1 MADSAAGLGGS
12 EALASVP
19 TTTGESRMTPTAK
32 ARLGRNGDDV
42 VLDDV
47 DTAREALRVHSAG
60 LIDFA
65 LGQAEHKATFLAFE
79 TDLLAQVMALAR
91 AVLVL
96 FLVASE
102 RRESA
107 ALEAR
112 IALGGR
118 TFRRAPAQS
127 RSLLTWFG
135 VVRYKRTYLR
145 EVVPAGK
152 KARGFHPLDAALGLL
167 ADRVSPVVLAI
178 AVRLATRMSFGEARE
193 QLGWFLP
200 TAPSTE
206 VVEAALLGYG
216 RHTQEWFAQVQP
228 PAKDG
233 EVLVIQVDSK
243 GVPTATDEEL
253 RRRRGKR
260 TKRKAPSPRHRGRGT
275 RKYWTK
281 KPRRKKGDK
290 AKNAKMGTMV
300 VMYTLRTKGD
310 LLLGPINKR
319 YYASFAPKRHAF
331 EYARREATRRG
342 FPPGTERTI
351 QIVTDGDNDLARYA
365 AELFPDALHTVDIAH
380 VVEKLWD
387 AGSSL
392 HREGSP
398 EHHGWVQT
406 QKMKLYTGKAR
417 SIVAELDRHL
427 ARIPLTGP
435 GNKFRRKK
443 LTDIRSYIHKRIH
456 AMNYGELRRRDLEIG
471 SGQVEGAIKAL
482 MYRRMDQ
489 GGMRW
494 IKERAEAVLQL
505 RCIDAN
511 GDWQTFVDHVHA
523 RARERATSTGDRIRL
538 QQRVPAAL
546 PTVDLA
552 EAA

>member
-1 MADSAAGLGGS
+1 M
-12 EALASVP
+12 
-19 TTTGESRMTPTAK
+19 TTITK
-32 ARLGRNGDDV
+32 ARLGRNGDEAV
-42 VLDDV
+42 IDDV
-47 DTAREALRVHSAG
+47 GSARNAVRKHAAELVEVALRQSDG
-60 LIDFA
+60 
-65 LGQAEHKATFLAFE
+65 KATFVAFE
-79 TDLLAQVMALAR
+79 TGLVPQVMALAR
-91 AVLVL
+91 AVVVL

-102 RRESA
+102 KRESA

-112 IALGGR
+112 VVLAGR

-135 VVRYKRTYLR
+135 VVRYQRTYLR
-145 EVVPAGK
+145 EVVRAGT

-167 ADRVSPVVLAI
+167 ADRVSPAVLAM
-178 AVRLATRMSFGEARE
+178 AVRLATRMSFAEARE
-193 QLGWFLP
+193 QLGWFVP
-200 TAPSTE
+200 TSPSTE
-206 VVEAALLGYG
+206 VIEAALLGYG
-216 RHTQEWFAQVQP
+216 RHTQEWFTQVRP
-228 PAKDG
+228 PADDG
-233 EVLVIQVDSK
+233 DVLVIQVDSK

-253 RRRRGKR
+253 RRRKGKR
-260 TKRKAPSPRHRGRGT
+260 AKRGKAPSPRHRGRWS
-275 RKYWTK
+275 RKRRTK

-300 VMYTLRTKGD
+300 VMYTLRSAGN

-331 EYARREATRRG
+331 EFARREATRRG
-342 FPPGTERTI
+342 FPPGTERTV
-351 QIVTDGDNDLARYA
+351 QIVTDGDNDLGRYT
-365 AELFPDALHTVDIAH
+365 AEFFPRALHTVDVAH

-392 HREGSP
+392 HHEGSA
-398 EHHGWVQT
+398 EHHAWVEA
-406 QKMKLYTGKAR
+406 QKKKLYAGKAR
-417 SIVAELDRHL
+417 SLVAEFDRHL

-443 LTDIRSYIHKRIH
+443 LTDVRGYIDKRIRS
-456 AMNYGELRRRDLEIG
+456 MNYGDLRRRDLELG

-494 IKERAEAVLQL
+494 IKERAEALLQL

-511 GDWQTFVDHVHA
+511 GDWLPFVDRVHQQA
-523 RARERATSTGDRIRL
+523 RDRASSTGDRIRL
-538 QQRVPAAL
+538 QQRAPAPL
-546 PTVDLA
+546 PTVELE

>member
-1 MADSAAGLGGS
+1 MRPTTRPIRRS
-12 EALASVP
+12 ALAKII
-19 TTTGESRMTPTAK
+19 ELK
-32 ARLGRNGDDV
+32 LGRNGDEAV
-42 VLDDV
+42 ADDSV
-47 DTAREALRVHSAG
+47 TARATVCARAAALVE
-60 LIDFA
+60 FA
-65 LGQAEHKATFLAFE
+65 SQQTAAKATFIAFE
-79 TDLLAQVMALAR
+79 RGLIPLVFALAR

-102 RRESA
+102 ERERA
-107 ALEAR
+107 ALTVR
-112 IALGGR
+112 LVLDGR

-135 VVRYKRTYLR
+135 VVRYQRTYLR
-145 EVVPAGK
+145 EVVKAGK
-152 KARGFHPLDAALGLL
+152 DARGFHPVDAALGLL
-167 ADRVSPVVLAI
+167 ADRLSPNVLAI
-178 AVRLATRMSFGEARE
+178 AVRLATRMAFAEARE
-193 QLGWFLP
+193 ELGWFVP
-200 TAPSTE
+200 VPPSTE
-206 VVEAALLGYG
+206 VIESALLGYG

-228 PAKDG
+228 PVDDG
-233 EVLVIQVDSK
+233 EVLIIQVDSK

-260 TKRKAPSPRHRGRGT
+260 DKRKKAPSPRHRGRQS
-275 RKYWTK
+275 RQRRTK

-300 VMYTLRTKGD
+300 VMYTLRQEGE

-331 EYARREATRRG
+331 EFARREATRRG
-342 FPPGTERTI
+342 FPPGTTRTV
-351 QIVTDGDNDLARYA
+351 QIVTDGDNDLACYA
-365 AELFPDALHTVDIAH
+365 TEYFPDVTPTVDVAH

-392 HREGSP
+392 HREGTP
-398 EHHGWVQT
+398 AHHAWVEK
-406 QKMKLYTGKAR
+406 QKIRLYSGKAR
-417 SIVAELDRHL
+417 AIVAGLDAHL

-443 LTDIRSYIHKRIH
+443 LSDVRTYIAKRVH
-456 AMNYGELRRRDLEIG
+456 CMKYDELRRSDLEIG

-494 IKERAEAVLQL
+494 IKERAEALLQL

-511 GDWQTFVDHVHA
+511 GDWQAFVDRVHE
-523 RARERATSTGDRIRL
+523 RARVHTSTTGARVRL
-538 QQRVPAAL
+538 QQRQAAAL
-546 PTVDLA
+546 PAVSFA

>member
-1 MADSAAGLGGS
+1 MM
-12 EALASVP
+12 V
-19 TTTGESRMTPTAK
+19 
-32 ARLGRNGDDV
+32 
-42 VLDDV
+42 
-47 DTAREALRVHSAG
+47 
-60 LIDFA
+60 F
-65 LGQAEHKATFLAFE
+65 
-79 TDLLAQVMALAR
+79 AR
-91 AVLVL
+91 AVVVL

-112 IALGGR
+112 VTLGGR

-135 VVRYKRTYLR
+135 VVRYTRTYLR
-145 EVVPAGK
+145 EVVPAGA
-152 KARGFHPLDAALGLL
+152 KARGFHPLDAVLGLL

-206 VVEAALLGYG
+206 VVVAALLGYG
-216 RHTQEWFAQVQP
+216 RHTREWFAQVQP
-228 PAKDG
+228 PANDG
-233 EVLVIQVDSK
+233 EVLVIQIDSK

-260 TKRKAPSPRHRGRGT
+260 TKLTKAPSPRHRGRRT
-275 RKYWTK
+275 RKGWTK

-300 VMYTLRTKGD
+300 VMYTLRREGD

-351 QIVTDGDNDLARYA
+351 QIVTDGDNDLARHA
-365 AELFPDALHTVDIAH
+365 AELFPSALHTVDIAH

-398 EHHGWVQT
+398 EHHAWVQT
-406 QKMKLYTGKAR
+406 QKTKLYTGKAR
-417 SIVAELDRHL
+417 SIVAELDRQL

-443 LTDIRSYIHKRIH
+443 LTDVRNYIDKRVH
-456 AMNYGELRRRDLEIG
+456 AMNYRELRQQDLELG

-494 IKERAEAVLQL
+494 IKERAEALLQL

-511 GDWQTFVDHVHA
+511 GDWQTFVDRVHA
-523 RARERATSTGDRIRL
+523 RAREHTTSTGDRIRL
-538 QQRVPAAL
+538 QQRVPASL
-546 PTVDLA
+546 PTVELA
-552 EAA
+552 QAA

>member
-1 MADSAAGLGGS
+1 M
-12 EALASVP
+12 
-19 TTTGESRMTPTAK
+19 TTISK
-32 ARLGRNGDDV
+32 ARLGRNGDEAV
-42 VLDDV
+42 IGDV
-47 DTAREALRVHSAG
+47 DSAREAVREQAAG
-60 LIDFA
+60 LIELA
-65 LGQAEHKATFLAFE
+65 LGQADRKATFIAFE
-79 TDLLAQVMALAR
+79 TGLIAQVMALAR
-91 AVLVL
+91 AVVVL

-107 ALEAR
+107 AVGSR
-112 IALGGR
+112 VVLGGR

-135 VVRYKRTYLR
+135 VVRYQRTYLR
-145 EVVPAGK
+145 EVVRAGD

-167 ADRVSPVVLAI
+167 ADRVSPAVLAM
-178 AVRLATRMSFGEARE
+178 AVRLATRMSFAEARE
-193 QLGWFLP
+193 QLGWLLP

-206 VVEAALLGYG
+206 VIEAALLGYG
-216 RHTQEWFAQVQP
+216 RHTHEWFMQVQP
-228 PAKDG
+228 PTDEG
-233 EVLVIQVDSK
+233 DVLVVQVDSK

-260 TKRKAPSPRHRGRGT
+260 AKRGKAPSPRHRGRWLRG
-275 RKYWTK
+275 RRTK
-281 KPRRKKGDK
+281 KQRRKKGDK

-300 VMYTLRTKGD
+300 VMYTLRSEGG

-331 EYARREATRRG
+331 EFARREATRRG
-342 FPPGTERTI
+342 FPPGTERTV
-351 QIVTDGDNDLARYA
+351 QIVTDGDNDLGRYA
-365 AELFPDALHTVDIAH
+365 AELFPGALHTVDLAH

-392 HREGSP
+392 HREGTA
-398 EHHGWVQT
+398 EHHAWAEA
-406 QKMKLYTGKAR
+406 QKRRLYAGKAR

-435 GNKFRRKK
+435 GNKYRREK
-443 LTDIRSYIHKRIH
+443 LTEVRGYIDKRVSN
-456 AMNYGELRRRDLEIG
+456 MNYDELRCRDLELG

-482 MYRRMDQ
+482 MYRRMDH

-494 IKERAEAVLQL
+494 IKERAEALLQL

-511 GDWQTFVDHVHA
+511 GDWQAFVDRVHEQA
-523 RARERATSTGDRIRL
+523 RNRASSTGARVRL
-538 QQRVPAAL
+538 QRRTPAPL
-546 PTVDLA
+546 PTVDLP

>member
-1 MADSAAGLGGS
+1 MA
-12 EALASVP
+12 P
-19 TTTGESRMTPTAK
+19 IAK
-32 ARLGRNGDDV
+32 ARLGRIGDEV

-47 DTAREALRVHSAG
+47 DTAREAVRANTAG

-65 LGQAEHKATFLAFE
+65 LGEAERKATFLGFE
-79 TDLLAQVMALAR
+79 TGLIAQVMALAR
-91 AVLVL
+91 ALVVL

-102 RRESA
+102 RRQSA

-112 IALGGR
+112 VVLGGR

-135 VVRYKRTYLR
+135 VVRYRRTYLR
-145 EVVPAGK
+145 EVVPAGE

-193 QLGWFLP
+193 QLGWFVP

-206 VVEAALLGYG
+206 VIEAALLGYG
-216 RHTQEWFAQVQP
+216 RHTQEWFTQLQP
-228 PAKDG
+228 PTDDG
-233 EVLVIQVDSK
+233 EVLVIQIDSK

-253 RRRRGKR
+253 RRRRGTRAKR
-260 TKRKAPSPRHRGRGT
+260 EKAPSPRHRGRDS
-275 RKYWTK
+275 RQRRTK

-300 VMYTLRTKGD
+300 VMYTLRREGD

-342 FPPGTERTI
+342 FPPGTKRTI

-365 AELFPDALHTVDIAH
+365 GELFPDALHTVDVAH

-392 HREGSP
+392 HREGSA
-398 EHHGWVQT
+398 EHHAWVET
-406 QKMKLYTGKAR
+406 QKTKLYAGKAR
-417 SIVAELDRHL
+417 CIVAELDRQL
-427 ARIPLTGP
+427 ARIPITGP

-443 LTDIRSYIHKRIH
+443 LTDIRGYIAKRVSS
-456 AMNYGELRRRDLEIG
+456 MNYGELRRQDLELG

-494 IKERAEAVLQL
+494 IKERAEALLQL

-511 GDWQTFVDHVHA
+511 GDWQAFVDRVHA
-523 RARERATSTGDRIRL
+523 QTRERASTGERIRL
-538 QQRVPAAL
+538 QQRVPVPL
-546 PTVDLA
+546 PMVDLP

>member
-1 MADSAAGLGGS
+1 M
-12 EALASVP
+12 
-19 TTTGESRMTPTAK
+19 TTITK
-32 ARLGRNGDDV
+32 ARLGRNEDEAVIEDI
-42 VLDDV
+42 DC
-47 DTAREALRVHSAG
+47 AREAVRGHATG
-60 LIDFA
+60 LLEFA
-65 LGQAEHKATFLAFE
+65 LAHADRKSTFLAFE
-79 TDLLAQVMALAR
+79 TELIAQVMALAR
-91 AVLVL
+91 AVVVL
-96 FLVASE
+96 FLVTREQRERAS
-102 RRESA
+102 
-107 ALEAR
+107 LEAR
-112 IALGGR
+112 VVLGGR

-135 VVRYKRTYLR
+135 VVRYPRTYLR
-145 EVVPAGK
+145 EVVPAGD

-193 QLGWFLP
+193 QLGWFVP

-206 VVEAALLGYG
+206 VIEGALLGYG
-216 RHTQEWFAQVQP
+216 RHTQEWFAHVPP

-233 EVLVIQVDSK
+233 DVLVIQVDSK

-260 TKRKAPSPRHRGRGT
+260 KKRTKAPSPRHRGRRT
-275 RKYWTK
+275 RKRWTK

-300 VMYTLRTKGD
+300 VMYTLRREGN

-319 YYASFAPKRHAF
+319 YYASFAHKRHAF

-342 FPPGTERTI
+342 FPPGTKRTV
-351 QIVTDGDNDLARYA
+351 QIVTDGDNDLACYA
-365 AELFPDALHTVDIAH
+365 VDLFPDALHTVDVAH

-392 HREGSP
+392 HREGTA
-398 EHHGWVQT
+398 EHHDRVT
-406 QKMKLYTGKAR
+406 AQKTKLYAGRAR
-417 SIVAELDRHL
+417 SIVAELDRRL
-427 ARIPLTGP
+427 GQIAVTGP
-435 GNKFRRKK
+435 GNKFRRQK
-443 LTDIRSYIHKRIH
+443 LSEIRNYIAKRVH
-456 AMNYGELRRRDLEIG
+456 SMNYGELRRSDLELG

-511 GDWQTFVDHVHA
+511 GDWQAFVDRVHKQA
-523 RARERATSTGDRIRL
+523 RDRAASSGDRIRL
-538 QQRVPAAL
+538 QQRVPAPL
-546 PTVDLA
+546 PTVALA

>member
-1 MADSAAGLGGS
+1 MKTISN
-12 EALASVP
+12 P
-19 TTTGESRMTPTAK
+19 
-32 ARLGRNGDDV
+32 RLGRNGDDV
-42 VLDDV
+42 AIDDV
-47 DTAREALRVHSAG
+47 DDAGEAVRVQAAA
-60 LIDFA
+60 LVDFA
-65 LGQAEHKATFLAFE
+65 LGQAARKSTFVAFE
-79 TDLLAQVMALAR
+79 TSLVSLVMAFAR
-91 AVLVL
+91 SVVVL

-102 RRESA
+102 QRERA
-107 ALEAR
+107 ALEGR
-112 IALGGR
+112 VVLGGR

-135 VVRYKRTYLR
+135 VVRYQRTYLR
-145 EVVPAGK
+145 EVVPAGA

-167 ADRVSPVVLAI
+167 ADRVSPAVLAI
-178 AVRLATRMSFGEARE
+178 AVRLATRMSFGETRE

-200 TAPSTE
+200 TSPSTE
-206 VVEAALLGYG
+206 VIEAALLGYG
-216 RHTQEWFAQVQP
+216 RHTQEWFRQVP
-228 PAKDG
+228 PPSDEG
-233 EVLVIQVDSK
+233 DVLVIQVDSK

-253 RRRRGKR
+253 RRRRRKR
-260 TKRKAPSPRHRGRGT
+260 KKHAKAPSPRHRGRRS
-275 RKYWTK
+275 RKRRTK

-300 VMYTLRTKGD
+300 VMYTLRSEGK

-342 FPPGTERTI
+342 FPLGTERTI
-351 QIVTDGDNDLARYA
+351 QIVTDGDNDLGRYA
-365 AELFPDALHTVDIAH
+365 AELFPDALHTVDVAH

-398 EHHGWVQT
+398 EHHAWVEA
-406 QKMKLYTGKAR
+406 QKTKLYAGKAR

-435 GNKFRRKK
+435 GNKFRRQK
-443 LTDIRSYIHKRIH
+443 LTDVRNYIRKRVSS
-456 AMNYGELRRRDLEIG
+456 MNYGELRRRDLELG

-494 IKERAEAVLQL
+494 IKERAEALLQL

-511 GDWQTFVDHVHA
+511 GDWQAFVNRVHE
-523 RARERATSTGDRIRL
+523 RARDHATSTGHRVRL
-538 QQRVPAAL
+538 QQRLPAPL
-546 PTVDLA
+546 PTVLLL

>member
-1 MADSAAGLGGS
+1 
-12 EALASVP
+12 
-19 TTTGESRMTPTAK
+19 MTRITD
-32 ARLGRNGDDV
+32 ARLGRNGDDS

-47 DTAREALRVHSAG
+47 ESACESVRTQAATLVELALAQADCKATLVTFETG
-60 LIDFA
+60 LIP
-65 LGQAEHKATFLAFE
+65 
-79 TDLLAQVMALAR
+79 QVMALAR
-91 AVLVL
+91 AVIVL

-102 RRESA
+102 RRANEV
-107 ALEAR
+107 LEAHVV
-112 IALGGR
+112 LEGR
-118 TFRRAPAQS
+118 TFRRAPAQT

-135 VVRYKRTYLR
+135 VVRYRRTYLR
-145 EVVPAGK
+145 EVVRPGAQ
-152 KARGFHPLDAALGLL
+152 ARGFHPLDAALGLF
-167 ADRVSPVVLAI
+167 ADRVSPAVLAI

-206 VVEAALLGYG
+206 VIEAALLGYG
-216 RHTQEWFAQVQP
+216 RHTQDWFAQVQP
-228 PAKDG
+228 PSDDG
-233 EVLVIQVDSK
+233 DVLVIQVDSK

-253 RRRRGKR
+253 RRRRGKQA
-260 TKRKAPSPRHRGRGT
+260 KRKKAPSPRHRGRGT
-275 RKYWTK
+275 RKRWTK

-290 AKNAKMGTMV
+290 AKNAKLGTMV

-342 FPPGTERTI
+342 FPPGTKRTV
-351 QIVTDGDNDLARYA
+351 QIVTDGDNDLACYA
-365 AELFPDALHTVDIAH
+365 REAFPDARHTVDIAH

-387 AGSSL
+387 VGSSL
-392 HREGSP
+392 FREGSA
-398 EHHGWVQT
+398 EHHAWVET
-406 QKMKLYTGKAR
+406 QKTRLYAGKAR

-427 ARIPLTGP
+427 ARLPLTGP

-443 LTDIRSYIHKRIH
+443 LTDVRKYMAKRVSS
-456 AMNYGELRRRDLEIG
+456 MNYGELRRLDLEIG

-511 GDWQTFVDHVHA
+511 GDWQAFIDRVHEQ
-523 RARERATSTGDRIRL
+523 ARERACSTGQRIRL
-538 QQRVPAAL
+538 QQRRPAPL
-546 PTVDLA
+546 PAVDFE

>member
-1 MADSAAGLGGS
+1 M
-12 EALASVP
+12 
-19 TTTGESRMTPTAK
+19 TTITN
-32 ARLGRNGDDV
+32 ARLGRNGNDAVIDDV
-42 VLDDV
+42 H
-47 DTAREALRVHSAG
+47 TAREAVRVHAAG

-65 LGQAEHKATFLAFE
+65 LGQVDRKVTFVAFE
-79 TDLLAQVMALAR
+79 TGLITQVMALAR
-91 AVLVL
+91 AVVVL

-102 RRESA
+102 QRERA
-107 ALEAR
+107 ALVAR
-112 IALGGR
+112 VALGGR
-118 TFRRAPAQS
+118 TFRRAPTQS

-135 VVRYKRTYLR
+135 VVRYTRTYLR
-145 EVVPAGK
+145 EVVPVGE

-200 TAPSTE
+200 TSPSTE
-206 VVEAALLGYG
+206 VIEASLLGYG
-216 RHTQEWFAQVQP
+216 RHTQEWFAQVPP
-228 PAKDG
+228 PAKGDG
-233 EVLVIQVDSK
+233 DVLVIQVDSK

-260 TKRKAPSPRHRGRGT
+260 TKRKKAPSPRHRGRAT
-275 RKYWTK
+275 RKRWTK

-300 VMYTLRTKGD
+300 VMYTLRSEGG

-331 EYARREATRRG
+331 AYARKEATRRG
-342 FPPGTERTI
+342 FPPGTERTV

-365 AELFPDALHTVDIAH
+365 AEIFPSALHTVDVAH

-392 HREGSP
+392 HREGSA
-398 EHHGWVQT
+398 EHHAWVET
-406 QKMKLYTGKAR
+406 QKTKLYAGKAR

-427 ARIPLTGP
+427 ARIALTGP
-435 GNKFRRKK
+435 GNKFRRTK
-443 LTDIRSYIHKRIH
+443 LTEVRNYIDKRVH
-456 AMNYGELRRRDLEIG
+456 SMNYGELRRRDLELG

-494 IKERAEAVLQL
+494 IKERAEALLQL

-511 GDWQTFVDHVHA
+511 GDWHAFADRVHA
-523 RARERATSTGDRIRL
+523 QARDASSTGARIRL
-538 QQRVPAAL
+538 QQRTPAPL
-546 PTVDLA
+546 PTADPA

>member
-1 MADSAAGLGGS
+1 MRTIIKS
-12 EALASVP
+12 
-19 TTTGESRMTPTAK
+19 
-32 ARLGRNGDDV
+32 RLGRNGDETV
-42 VLDDV
+42 IQDV
-47 DTAREALRVHSAG
+47 DSAREAVRGRAEDLVA
-60 LIDFA
+60 FA
-65 LGQAEHKATFLAFE
+65 LEQAERKARFVAFE
-79 TDLLAQVMALAR
+79 TSLISLVMGLAR
-91 AVLVL
+91 AVVVL
-96 FLVASE
+96 FLAASE
-102 RRESA
+102 RRVVA
-107 ALEAR
+107 ALGAR
-112 IALGGR
+112 VVLGGR
-118 TFRRAPAQS
+118 TFRGAPAQQ

-135 VVRYKRTYLR
+135 VVRYERTYLR
-145 EVVPAGK
+145 EVVKAGD

-167 ADRVSPVVLAI
+167 ADRVSPAVLAI
-178 AVRLATRMSFGEARE
+178 AVRLATRMSFAEARE

-200 TAPSTE
+200 TAPSTQ
-206 VVEAALLGYG
+206 VIEAALLGYG
-216 RHTQEWFAQVQP
+216 RHTQDWFAQVQP
-228 PAKDG
+228 PAEDG
-233 EVLVIQVDSK
+233 EVLVIQFDSK

-260 TKRKAPSPRHRGRGT
+260 TRRKPAPSPRHRGRGA
-275 RKYWTK
+275 RKRRTK

-300 VMYTLRTKGD
+300 VMYTLRREGD

-331 EYARREATRRG
+331 EYARRQATRRG
-342 FPPGTERTI
+342 FPPATKRTI

-365 AELFPDALHTVDIAH
+365 AEVFPDARHTVDVAH

-392 HREGSP
+392 HREGSA
-398 EHHGWVQT
+398 EHHAWVEA
-406 QKMKLYTGKAR
+406 QKTKLYAGRAR

-443 LTDIRSYIHKRIH
+443 LTDVRSYIDKRVGS
-456 AMNYGELRRRDLEIG
+456 MNYGELRRLDLELG

-494 IKERAEAVLQL
+494 IKERAEALLQL

-511 GDWQTFVDHVHA
+511 GDWLAFVDRVHEQA
-523 RARERATSTGDRIRL
+523 RARASSTGDRIRL
-538 QQRVPAAL
+538 QQRTPAPL
-546 PTVDLA
+546 PTANLA
-552 EAA
+552 DAA

>member
-1 MADSAAGLGGS
+1 M
-12 EALASVP
+12 
-19 TTTGESRMTPTAK
+19 TTITN
-32 ARLGRNGDDV
+32 ARLGRNGSDV
-42 VLDDV
+42 VIDDV
-47 DTAREALRVHSAG
+47 DTAREAVRAHAAG
-60 LIDFA
+60 LIEFA
-65 LGQAEHKATFLAFE
+65 LGHAERKATFLAFE
-79 TDLLAQVMALAR
+79 RGLISQVMALAR
-91 AVLVL
+91 AVVVL
-96 FLVASE
+96 FLVESE
-102 RRESA
+102 RRTNA
-107 ALEAR
+107 ALSAR
-112 IALGGR
+112 VVLGGR
-118 TFRRAPAQS
+118 VFRRAPSQS

-135 VVRYKRTYLR
+135 VVRYTRTYLR
-145 EVVPAGK
+145 EVVSAGD

-178 AVRLATRMSFGEARE
+178 AVRLAIRMSFGEARE

-206 VVEAALLGYG
+206 VIEAALLGYG
-216 RHTQEWFAQVQP
+216 RHTQDWFTQVEP
-228 PAKDG
+228 PKDDG
-233 EVLVIQVDSK
+233 EVLVIQFDSK

-260 TKRKAPSPRHRGRGT
+260 AKRGKAPSPRHRGRWS
-275 RKYWTK
+275 RKRRTK

-300 VMYTLRTKGD
+300 VMYTLRRDGD

-331 EYARREATRRG
+331 NYARREATRRG

-365 AELFPDALHTVDIAH
+365 AEFFPGVRHTVDVAH

-387 AGSSL
+387 AGSSI
-392 HREGSP
+392 HREGSA
-398 EHHGWVQT
+398 EHHAWVEA
-406 QKMKLYTGKAR
+406 QKTKLYTGKVR

-427 ARIPLTGP
+427 ARIPITGP
-435 GNKFRRKK
+435 GNKFRREK
-443 LTDIRSYIHKRIH
+443 LADVRAYIDKRVNN
-456 AMNYGELRRRDLEIG
+456 MNYGELRRLDLELG

-494 IKERAEAVLQL
+494 IKERAEALLQL

-511 GDWQTFVDHVHA
+511 GDWQAFVDRVHDRA
-523 RARERATSTGDRIRL
+523 RARASSTGDRIHL
-538 QQRVPAAL
+538 QQRQPTPL
-546 PTVDLA
+546 PTADPA

>member
-1 MADSAAGLGGS
+1 
-12 EALASVP
+12 
-19 TTTGESRMTPTAK
+19 MTK
-32 ARLGRNGDDV
+32 IINARLGRNGDEPVISD
-42 VLDDV
+42 LHA
-47 DTAREALRVHSAG
+47 AREAVRAQLARLLDFG
-60 LIDFA
+60 LT
-65 LGQAEHKATFLAFE
+65 QAEEGATFLVFE
-79 TDLLAQVMALAR
+79 TGLLPQVMALAR
-91 AVLVL
+91 AVVVL

-102 RRESA
+102 QRESA
-107 ALEAR
+107 AMQAR
-112 IALGGR
+112 VVLDGR

-135 VVRYKRTYLR
+135 VVRYQRTYLR
-145 EVVPAGK
+145 EVVPAGDA
-152 KARGFHPLDAALGLL
+152 ARGFHPLDAALGLFS
-167 ADRVSPVVLAI
+167 DRVSPTVLAI
-178 AVRLATRMSFGEARE
+178 AVRLATRMSFAEARL

-216 RHTQEWFAQVQP
+216 RHTQEWFTQVEVP
-228 PAKDG
+228 EGDG
-233 EVLVIQVDSK
+233 EVLVLQVDSK

-260 TKRKAPSPRHRGRGT
+260 SKRKKAPSPRHRGRGS
-275 RKYWTK
+275 RQRLTK
-281 KPRRKKGDK
+281 KARRKKGDK

-300 VMYTLRTKGD
+300 VMYTLRRKGD

-331 EYARREATRRG
+331 EYARKEATRRG
-342 FPPGTERTI
+342 FPPGTQRTV
-351 QIVTDGDNDLARYA
+351 QIVTDGDLDLACYA

-387 AGSSL
+387 VGSSV
-392 HREGSP
+392 HSEASAEYP
-398 EHHGWVQT
+398 VWVEA
-406 QKMKLYTGKAR
+406 QKTKLYAGKAR
-417 SIVAELDRHL
+417 AIVAELDRHL
-427 ARIPLTGP
+427 AQIALTGP
-435 GNKFRRKK
+435 GNKYRRKK
-443 LTDIRSYIHKRIH
+443 LTEVSAYLAKRVH
-456 AMNYGELRRRDLEIG
+456 NMNYGELRRQDLELG

-494 IKERAEAVLQL
+494 IKERAEALLQL

-511 GDWQTFVDHVHA
+511 GDWQSFVDRVHENA
-523 RARERATSTGDRIRL
+523 RDRATSTGTRVRL
-538 QQRVPAAL
+538 QHRSPAPL
-546 PTVDLA
+546 PTVKLA

>member
-1 MADSAAGLGGS
+1 MRDFEDLAGASHHETDRRAAM
-12 EALASVP
+12 
-19 TTTGESRMTPTAK
+19 TTITS

-47 DTAREALRVHSAG
+47 DTAREAVWAQAAG

-65 LGQAEHKATFLAFE
+65 LGHAEQKTTFLAFE
-79 TDLLAQVMALAR
+79 TGLITQVMALAR
-91 AVLVL
+91 AVVVL

-102 RRESA
+102 RRESM
-107 ALEAR
+107 ALNAR
-112 IALGGR
+112 VVLGGR
-118 TFRRAPAQS
+118 TFRRAPSQS

-135 VVRYKRTYLR
+135 VVRYMRTYLR
-145 EVVPAGK
+145 EVVPAGD

-167 ADRVSPVVLAI
+167 ADRVCPAVLGL
-178 AVRLATRMSFGEARE
+178 AVRLATRMSFAEARE

-206 VVEAALLGYG
+206 VIEAALLGYG
-216 RHTQEWFAQVQP
+216 RHTQEWFTQVQP
-228 PAKDG
+228 PADDG
-233 EVLVIQVDSK
+233 DVLVLQIDSK

-260 TKRKAPSPRHRGRGT
+260 AKRGKAPSPRHRGRSSRT
-275 RKYWTK
+275 RRTK

-300 VMYTLRTKGD
+300 VMYTLRRQGH
-310 LLLGPINKR
+310 LLLGPLNKR

-331 EYARREATRRG
+331 QYARAEATRRG
-342 FPPGTERTI
+342 FPPGTVRTV
-351 QIVTDGDNDLARYA
+351 QIVTDGDNDLRRYA
-365 AELFPDALHTVDIAH
+365 AEFFPDALHTVDVAH

-387 AGSSL
+387 VGSSV
-392 HREGSP
+392 HREGSA
-398 EHHGWVQT
+398 EHHAWVEA
-406 QKMKLYTGKAR
+406 QKTKLYAGKAR
-417 SIVAELDRHL
+417 AIVAELDRNL

-443 LTDIRSYIHKRIH
+443 LTDVRAYLDKRLSS
-456 AMNYGELRRRDLEIG
+456 MNYGELRRLDLEIG

-494 IKERAEAVLQL
+494 IKERAEALLQL

-511 GDWQTFVDHVHA
+511 GHWQAFVHRVHEHA
-523 RARERATSTGDRIRL
+523 RQRESSTGQRFRL
-538 QQRVPAAL
+538 QQRTPAPL
-546 PTVDLA
+546 PTLDLV

>member
-1 MADSAAGLGGS
+1 M
-12 EALASVP
+12 
-19 TTTGESRMTPTAK
+19 TTITQ
-32 ARLGRNGDDV
+32 ARLGRNGDDL

-47 DTAREALRVHSAG
+47 DTAREAVRVDAAG

-65 LGQAEHKATFLAFE
+65 LGHADRKVTFLAFE
-79 TDLLAQVMALAR
+79 TGLIAQVMTLAR
-91 AVLVL
+91 AVVVL

-102 RRESA
+102 QRESA
-107 ALEAR
+107 AIEAR
-112 IALGGR
+112 VVLGGR
-118 TFRRAPAQS
+118 RFRRAPAQS

-135 VVRYKRTYLR
+135 VVRYTRTYLR
-145 EVVPAGK
+145 EIVPAGE
-152 KARGFHPLDAALGLL
+152 KAHGFHPLDAALGLL

-178 AVRLATRMSFGEARE
+178 AVRLAARMSFREARE

-200 TAPSTE
+200 AAPSTE
-206 VVEAALLGYG
+206 VIEAALLGYG
-216 RHTQEWFAQVQP
+216 RHTQEWFAQVEP
-228 PAKDG
+228 PSDDG
-233 EVLVIQVDSK
+233 DVLVIQVDSK

-260 TKRKAPSPRHRGRGT
+260 TKRKKAPSPRHRGRGT
-275 RKYWTK
+275 RNGWTK

-290 AKNAKMGTMV
+290 AKNAKLGTMV
-300 VMYTLRTKGD
+300 VMYTLRRKGD

-331 EYARREATRRG
+331 EYARREATRRD
-342 FPPGTERTI
+342 FPPGTKHTV
-351 QIVTDGDNDLARYA
+351 QIVTDGDNDLACYA
-365 AELFPDALHTVDIAH
+365 REAFPDALHTVDIAH

-392 HREGSP
+392 YREGSP
-398 EHHGWVQT
+398 EHYAWVER
-406 QKMKLYTGKAR
+406 QKTNLYAGRAR

-443 LTDIRSYIHKRIH
+443 LADVRKYVDKRVSS
-456 AMNYGELRRRDLEIG
+456 MNYGELRRRDLEIG

-494 IKERAEAVLQL
+494 IKERAEALLQL
-505 RCIDAN
+505 RCVDAN
-511 GDWQTFVDHVHA
+511 GNWQAFVDRVHEQA
-523 RARERATSTGDRIRL
+523 RDRASSTGHLTRL
-538 QQRVPAAL
+538 QQRLPAPL
-546 PTVDLA
+546 PAVDLA

>member
-1 MADSAAGLGGS
+1 MTMIS
-12 EALASVP
+12 E
-19 TTTGESRMTPTAK
+19 M
-32 ARLGRNGDDV
+32 RLGRNGDDAV
-42 VLDDV
+42 IDDV
-47 DTAREALRVHSAG
+47 DSARDAVRTHAAILVDIALA
-60 LIDFA
+60 
-65 LGQAEHKATFLAFE
+65 QAEQKATFVAFE
-79 TDLLAQVMALAR
+79 TGLIPRVMAFAR
-91 AVLVL
+91 AVVVL

-107 ALEAR
+107 ALKTRVVLE
-112 IALGGR
+112 GR
-118 TFRRAPAQS
+118 RFRRAPAQS

-135 VVRYKRTYLR
+135 VVRYRRTYLR
-145 EVVPAGK
+145 EVVRAGS

-167 ADRVSPVVLAI
+167 ADRVSPAVLAT
-178 AVRLATRMSFGEARE
+178 AVRLATRISFAEARE
-193 QLGWFLP
+193 QLGWFIP

-206 VVEAALLGYG
+206 VVEAAVLGYG
-216 RHTQEWFAQVQP
+216 RHTQQWFAQVRP
-228 PAKDG
+228 PENDG
-233 EVLVIQVDSK
+233 EVLVIQIDAK

-260 TKRKAPSPRHRGRGT
+260 AKRRAPSPRHRGRGS
-275 RKYWTK
+275 RKLRTK

-300 VMYTLRTKGD
+300 VMYTLRREGN

-342 FPPGTERTI
+342 FPPGTERTV

-365 AELFPDALHTVDIAH
+365 SEVFPEALHTVDAAH

-387 AGSSL
+387 AGSSV
-392 HREGSP
+392 HREGTA
-398 EHHGWVQT
+398 EHHAWVEA
-406 QKMKLYTGKAR
+406 QKTKLYAGKAR
-417 SIVAELDRHL
+417 SIVAELDRL
-427 ARIPLTGP
+427 LERIPLTGP

-443 LTDIRSYIHKRIH
+443 LTDIRNYIDKRINS
-456 AMNYGELRRRDLEIG
+456 MNYRELRRRDLEIG
-471 SGQVEGAIKAL
+471 SGHVEGAIKAL

-494 IKERAEAVLQL
+494 IKERAEALLQL

-511 GDWQTFVDHVHA
+511 GDWQAFVNAVHDNA
-523 RARERATSTGDRIRL
+523 RKRALSHGDRIRL
-538 QQRVPAAL
+538 QQRTPAPL
-546 PTVDLA
+546 PTVELVD
-552 EAA
+552 AA

>member
-1 MADSAAGLGGS
+1 M
-12 EALASVP
+12 
-19 TTTGESRMTPTAK
+19 TTITNV
-32 ARLGRNGDDV
+32 RLGRNGDDAV
-42 VLDDV
+42 IDDV
-47 DTAREALRVHSAG
+47 DTAREAVRAHTAS
-60 LIDFA
+60 LIDRA
-65 LGQAEHKATFLAFE
+65 LGQADRRATFLAFE
-79 TDLLAQVMALAR
+79 TGLMPQVMALAR
-91 AVLVL
+91 AVVVL

-107 ALEAR
+107 ALEGR
-112 IALGGR
+112 VVLGGR

-135 VVRYKRTYLR
+135 VVRYRRRYLR
-145 EVVPAGK
+145 EVVPAGDR
-152 KARGFHPLDAALGLL
+152 AHGFHPLDAALGLF
-167 ADRVSPVVLAI
+167 ADRVSPVVLAL
-178 AVRLATRMSFGEARE
+178 AVRVATRMSFAEARE

-200 TAPSTE
+200 TPPSTE

-216 RHTQEWFAQVQP
+216 RHTQDWFAQVRP
-228 PAKDG
+228 PENDG
-233 EVLVIQVDSK
+233 DVLVIQIDSK

-260 TKRKAPSPRHRGRGT
+260 AKRGKAPSPRHRGRGA
-275 RKYWTK
+275 RKRQTK
-281 KPRRKKGDK
+281 KLRRKKGDK

-300 VMYTLRTKGD
+300 VMYTLRSEGD

-319 YYASFAPKRHAF
+319 YYASFASKRHAF
-331 EYARREATRRG
+331 EYARKEATRRG
-342 FPPGTERTI
+342 FPPGTERTV
-351 QIVTDGDNDLARYA
+351 QLVTDGDNDLGRYT
-365 AELFPDALHTVDIAH
+365 AEYFPDVFHTIDVAH

-398 EHHGWVQT
+398 EHHAWVEA
-406 QKMKLYTGKAR
+406 QKTKLYAGNAR
-417 SIVAELDRHL
+417 SIVAELKRHL
-427 ARIPLTGP
+427 ARISLTGP

-443 LTDIRSYIHKRIH
+443 LTDVRNYIDSRVHS
-456 AMNYGELRRRDLEIG
+456 MNYGELRRRDLELG

-494 IKERAEAVLQL
+494 IKERAEALLQL

-511 GDWQTFVDHVHA
+511 GDWQAFVGRVHEQA
-523 RARERATSTGDRIRL
+523 RHHAASTGERIRL
-538 QQRVPAAL
+538 QQRVPAPL
-546 PTVDLA
+546 PTDNFA
-552 EAA
+552 PAA